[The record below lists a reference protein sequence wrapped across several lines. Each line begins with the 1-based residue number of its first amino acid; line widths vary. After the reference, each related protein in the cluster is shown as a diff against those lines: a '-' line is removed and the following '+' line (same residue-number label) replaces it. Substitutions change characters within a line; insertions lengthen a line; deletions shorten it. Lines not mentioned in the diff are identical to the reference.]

1 MENLYIYGTRAI
13 SEAIHSGRTID
24 KVWLLKESKNPLF
37 EKLLHLVRTHQISCS
52 FVPEERLKRFS
63 QKNHQGA
70 VARMASIQLMVLEE
84 LLPTILEKEKNPVFI
99 LLDGITDVRNFG
111 ALLRTAVA
119 TGVAAVIIPD
129 KGSAPINGDVVKTSA
144 GSIFKIPIAK
154 VAHLKDAVYLLK
166 TYDVQV
172 LGITE
177 KANQTIYT
185 QDLRQPTALVL
196 GSEDRGISK
205 GLLKI
210 MDHQTKLP
218 MSDAIASLNVSVAG
232 GVALYEIIRQR
243 NHTA

>member
-13 SEAIHSGRTID
+13 SEAIHSGKTID
-24 KVWLLKESKNPLF
+24 KIWLLKESKNPLF
-37 EKLLHLVRTHQISCS
+37 EKLLHSVRKHQISCS

-70 VARMASIQLMVLEE
+70 VARMSPIQLMVLEE
-84 LLPTILEKEKNPVFI
+84 LLPTILEKEKTPVFI

-129 KGSAPINGDVVKTSA
+129 KGSAPINGDAVKTSA
-144 GSIFKIPIAK
+144 GSIFKIPIVK
-154 VAHLKDAVYLLK
+154 VTHLKDAVYLLK
-166 TYDVQV
+166 TYDIQV

-177 KANQTIYT
+177 KARHAIYA

-196 GSEDRGISK
+196 GSEDKGISK

-210 MDHQTKLP
+210 LDHQAKLP